1 MGSLSM
7 RFPSSVMTEVEVG
20 SRFGRRLQQ
29 LARAIANDAKTKN
42 EG

>member
-7 RFPSSVMTEVEVG
+7 RFPSSAMTEVEVG

-29 LARAIANDAKTKN
+29 LARAIASDARVKN
-42 EG
+42 VG